1 VLLAAPCKERL
12 ASVVSRSLRIDF
24 VADVVCPWCY
34 IGWRRLQKA
43 LAMRPDVEATI
54 FWRPFQ
60 LDPSLPEEGVDRH
73 AYMAAKFPDP
83 ARRNLALQHLT
94 DQAAEDDLV
103 LRLTEIPLSPNT
115 NAAHRL
121 IRWAQVEGRQNLV
134 LEAVMEAYFTR
145 LDDIG
150 DPVTLG
156 RIAEDAG
163 MNRMAVLQ
171 RLAEHVDQDSITR
184 EHVVA
189 VRAGVTGVPF
199 TVFDGRIGVAGAE
212 SPERLVEAIDQA
224 LASAA

>member
-1 VLLAAPCKERL
+1 M
-12 ASVVSRSLRIDF
+12 SRSLRIDF

-34 IGWRRLQKA
+34 IGWRRLKKA

-83 ARRNLALQHLT
+83 AKRGVALQNLT
-94 DQAAEDDLV
+94 SEAEEDSLT

-121 IRWAQVEGRQNLV
+121 IRWAQIEGRQEAV
-134 LEAVMEAYFTR
+134 LESVMAAYFTR
-145 LDDIG
+145 LEDIG
-150 DPVTLG
+150 DPVVLA
-156 RIAEDAG
+156 RIAETAG
-163 MNRMAVLQ
+163 MDRMAVLQ

-184 EHVVA
+184 EHVMA
-189 VRAGVTGVPF
+189 VKAGVTGVPF

-212 SPERLVEAIDQA
+212 TPERLVEAIDQA
-224 LASAA
+224 LTSAA